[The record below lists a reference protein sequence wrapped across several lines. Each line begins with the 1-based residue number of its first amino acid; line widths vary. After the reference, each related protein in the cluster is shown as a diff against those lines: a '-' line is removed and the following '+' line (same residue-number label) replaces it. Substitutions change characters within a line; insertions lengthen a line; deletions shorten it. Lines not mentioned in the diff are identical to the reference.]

1 MGGTQQD
8 TIFLTFDIDS
18 TNNIVAG
25 GASKDSGLLYDSS
38 NTRAFIINILY
49 GNYYNWAV
57 QFSVPTSTSYETRV
71 VKFFPTYDKLVVAVT
86 STGGW
91 SAQRSYILIVN
102 AVDGTVI
109 SSYKEGD
116 NNYQFRQDAIAINA
130 AGTSVYIGG
139 SAPPWNRW
147 IIFKFA
153 PTAPTVTANAVT
165 YGNLAGNVNSIKLD
179 PTETN
184 VYAIGHFKE
193 DWSSKAYPTITS
205 IDATTLGT
213 VNYHFSMLDD
223 YDSDDNDYYKFERSH
238 IVQDS
243 GFQYLW
249 VCGNNNGGDKN
260 LVVLIKLNGV
270 TLPTTQKQGKMDK
283 SDGHECRTIYGVNS
297 TTAYII
303 YYESKDEDTVLAQ
316 VDYTSNNRINYYALP
331 MMYGSDNN
339 IQHAIFISQTR
350 AYFAGGVK
358 KIKANSPYS
367 DFQWSK
373 QVGFIGSTDPAQLTG
388 CMTLNIAYTRKNL
401 KTESLVLASRTFGGQ
416 SITTKSFANGGITS
430 QEMKTTSVVDPNAYC
445 SPQPLKTIV
454 KPDLPNVKYPV
465 GSGPLSFQLGEFTIT
480 DTSCSDAQFVYKASL
495 TNGSNTA
502 DTSKVGIYN
511 ITVYAT
517 LTNSQKSSQNFLLE
531 VTLSCLNAQ
540 LSVTTPLVTQTYTI
554 GDPSHTYNIPEFT
567 SDTSYCQVGYTVTND
582 DLTPLDSSIFTY
594 QRATRNFIIQSNDL
608 TKTLVAPYD
617 ITVEAYIIN
626 GNLLNNLTATFQVQ
640 VLDPCLT
647 ATLTVTEIFEVTYYI
662 GSPKMV
668 FDIEAHTSALNNVCG
683 AWNEG
688 NLLTPINPMYYTVVG
703 SGRQQQLELYSEN
716 LSLNN
721 TASIIIV
728 QVSQGTYTSDIG
740 TMTFQ
745 INFDFLCNLTGIQVP
760 ANQTKYIDISSTT
773 NTLIYIDSFNA
784 TPHCTG
790 YLFQYDCK
798 MANGL
803 VPCTNPLTFDNVTRF
818 ITVYPTSNMSFLG
831 EHQLIISGDYQGEQT
846 KEAYVKIVFYISCS
860 SITITG
866 TPIGPLEWDLS
877 ENRTK
882 IFDVV
887 YFTHNGN
894 SSCNSFTYSLKDV
907 RTGINPTFMQMFGSQ
922 LQMDSPSDLDVG
934 YQHLQIILSS
944 STGTVLGTFDFY
956 LNITNLCSTSVVT
969 TPTIPPQVYFV
980 DSPPLQI
987 YIPEFIVDLAFCL
1000 PNITVLTSDPLDS
1013 QMIQVRISATHLRNT
1028 IIYSTSFFVNVTAA
1042 CSYLEI
1048 EMAPI
1053 PDYYYQIGS
1062 GAKIIQIDQWNL
1074 SNPACG
1080 SITYSAFYDNFQP
1093 ISGLS
1098 PTATFSPVLRTLTV
1112 NTADTLLNSYSKV
1125 IIINAQSGTIVA
1137 RKQFTLYFSNRCKLI
1152 KLSPNP
1158 LDTDDNT
1165 MIQHNY
1171 TVTSSVLS
1179 IYFNPFIEELGCITS
1194 AVTYTVTLADDGT
1207 VPAYLSYSNSPNMY
1221 LIRIQTNDT
1230 TFVRTEPYLLKILAT
1245 HLNYDTTTTTSEL
1258 YVPLKISSPNLE
1270 PPYFKTNLTD
1280 VTMKAGET
1288 LTYSFPELLDIDN
1301 DGIKTI
1307 KVNLGQ
1313 SQSFISGNHPQL
1325 LMRPKLNDVG
1335 TYTISVFV
1343 QDDNLQPKQ
1352 ATYIFNV
1359 VVTDP
1364 AKNETSKNNQTNQN
1378 QTTQPPSPI
1387 EELYANKAIK
1397 TNLSKSLKASIS
1409 KISNSGLM
1417 TVKFSSNILVPK
1429 SYQMFNESVLI
1440 ISFKDEETQKL
1451 INIKW
1456 RISSFTS
1463 SQIQFQLEF
1472 SDPKEV
1478 SLYTSDKMVPRQLRK
1493 DSNIHQ
1499 FILTYILG
1507 ASLMLSE
1514 SGGAAE
1520 GAISTLI
1527 LDLRLNSK
1535 VQSQ

>member
-640 VLDPCLT
+640 VINPCTT
-647 ATLTVTEIFEVTYYI
+647 ATINIVDQLSPFNYYI
-662 GSPKMV
+662 GSPQQNISFVVSTTAQNDDDQGSILDNTIFSTSGSGNATKLEIFTDNIAENSRTVQVVVMV
-668 FDIEAHTSALNNVCG
+668 F
-683 AWNEG
+683 
-688 NLLTPINPMYYTVVG
+688 
-703 SGRQQQLELYSEN
+703 QQLYP
-716 LSLNN
+716 
-721 TASIIIV
+721 TTFDSI
-728 QVSQGTYTSDIG
+728 
-740 TMTFQ
+740 TFDVYLD
-745 INFDFLCNLTGIQVP
+745 FDCSLTGIIVP
-760 ANQTKYIDISSTT
+760 SNATFNIDINQLSNYTTSLNPFSALPDCSNITFTYSCQDTTRGNVNCVSPIGFVSISQTFTVESTVDT
-773 NTLIYIDSFNA
+773 SYLGDNLMKITGSFGGLQERFYFVNIHYYITCD
-784 TPHCTG
+784 
-790 YLFQYDCK
+790 Q
-798 MANGL
+798 
-803 VPCTNPLTFDNVTRF
+803 
-818 ITVYPTSNMSFLG
+818 
-831 EHQLIISGDYQGEQT
+831 
-846 KEAYVKIVFYISCS
+846 
-860 SITITG
+860 ITISAS
-866 TPIGPLEWDLS
+866 PIADIYWDLS
-877 ENRTK
+877 MDPNQQY
-882 IFDVV
+882 DVLNSS
-887 YFTHNGN
+887 HNGN
-894 SSCNSFTYSLKDV
+894 SSCPQISYALYDT
-907 RTGINPTFMQMFGSQ
+907 TFSQ
-922 LQMDSPSDLDVG
+922 IPSIIAENGGKLQMYYPQIGDVNPHAIRVNMYSG
-934 YQHLQIILSS
+934 
-944 STGTVLGTFDFY
+944 
-956 LNITNLCSTSVVT
+956 
-969 TPTIPPQVYFV
+969 
-980 DSPPLQI
+980 PPLVI
-987 YIPEFIVDLAFCL
+987 SIPNFTIDYQFCL
-1000 PNITVLTSDPLDS
+1000 PFTYTIELASGQPLPYFMTDAINPSYMNVSVLTSDPLDS
-1013 QMIQVRISATHLRNT
+1013 DNYQLKIKGVHNRRADIFSA
-1028 IIYSTSFFVNVTAA
+1028 SFFVNVTAA